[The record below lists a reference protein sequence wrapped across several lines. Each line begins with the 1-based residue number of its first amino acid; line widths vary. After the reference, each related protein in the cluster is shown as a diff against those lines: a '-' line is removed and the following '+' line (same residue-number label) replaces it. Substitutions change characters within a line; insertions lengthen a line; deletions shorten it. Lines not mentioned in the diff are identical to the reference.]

1 MGIFSLNPT
10 KKLEKQ
16 YKNVLLQARDSQRNG
31 EISRSAQLYAQAEEM
46 QRKIE
51 TLVSQRS

>member
-16 YKNVLLQARDSQRNG
+16 YKSVLLQARDSQRNG